1 MAVNMVMERGH
12 IPTILSEPQPALWV
26 SFETVEKKFI
36 QRSFLMLGFGVG
48 DVDPPDRNF
57 TVGGTKRTTEIELRG
72 TVERHEQG
80 TRSAL
85 R

>member
-1 MAVNMVMERGH
+1 MARERDH
-12 IPTILSEPQPALWV
+12 IPTILSELQPAFWV
-26 SFETVEKKFI
+26 SFETVEKKLS

-72 TVERHEQG
+72 TAERHELG